1 MSDIQATFSALSQI
15 PSLLGD
21 IRSGVHMLNTLASA
35 GPAMATTGSPP
46 ASAAIGTL
54 NMAILYLL
62 ADLVKGIDD
71 DIDGM
76 QQVQQNYRNN
86 EDTVTQLAGLG
97 MRLLNETSRADRP
110 SLDGRG
116 DGRGGCFG
124 TSLTQSR

>member
-21 IRSGVHMLNTLASA
+21 IRSGVNMLTTLTSA
-35 GPAMATTGSPP
+35 GPAMAATGSPA
-46 ASAAIGTL
+46 ASTAIGTL
-54 NMAILYLL
+54 NIGILYLL
-62 ADLVKGIDD
+62 ADLVKGLDD
-71 DIDGM
+71 DIEGM

-97 MRLLNETSRADRP
+97 MRLLSETSRADRP
-110 SLDGRG
+110 TL

-124 TSLTQSR
+124 IP